1 MINLFNAFSSVVL
14 IMISY
19 NFSSMD
25 FSFSNFLYLITSKS
39 TSTAV
44 FLIYFWGSNPMAS
57 YLSFREEG
65 SLLMSNLGFL
75 VFFTLSTSLDEYMIV

>member
-14 IMISY
+14 IIISY
-19 NFSSMD
+19 NFSSID

-44 FLIYFWGSNPMAS
+44 LLIYFCGSKPMAS

-65 SLLMSNLGFL
+65 SLLMSSLGFL